1 MSLVVMLAGPIGA
14 GKTAVAQELVELWP
28 SPLIS
33 IEGDRFWRFFA
44 KRKEGDRREDFRLL
58 MRSMTAAAVPF
69 AREGYDVLLDFPVPP
84 PFLKMA
90 RAILKDIPLAY
101 VLLRPSLAV
110 CAARA
115 SERPEGKIADYNKEF
130 YQRFEGH
137 DPHVLGDDNADA
149 TSLAKTILDGIE
161 RGRFRVSA

>member
-1 MSLVVMLAGPIGA
+1 
-14 GKTAVAQELVELWP
+14 VAQELVELWP

-44 KRKEGDRREDFRLL
+44 RRKEGDRREDFRLL

-69 AREGYDVLLDFPVPP
+69 AKEGYDVLLDFSVPP
-84 PFLKMA
+84 PFLKTA

-115 SERPEGKIADYNKEF
+115 SERAEGKIADYNKEF
-130 YQRFEGH
+130 YQRFEDL
-137 DPHVLGDDNADA
+137 DPHAIADDNMDA
-149 TSLAKTILDGIE
+149 RSLATTILEGIE
-161 RGRFRVSA
+161 QGRFRVSA